1 MTIKKL
7 VKIFLTTTLVLL
19 MVITGLL
26 AFYVWKAGETQ
37 RKLAEAAYQAAEQ
50 KRDNNVLD
58 AKLADPQKE
67 SQVCTLIYLGSE
79 NSKREI
85 ASAYICFYDRNEKT
99 LKFISVPGE
108 SCFEISNEL
117 YKDLAASQANLGQIV
132 RLSQVYRYFKSEN
145 GLRAGMLMLN
155 EYLGINIGH
164 YMFIPAGGVD
174 KIFYFNEK
182 GKSVFLSDFQAALI
196 NGDSLTVNSII
207 DKCYKAGYTDMTK
220 GTIED
225 ILAEMEGMN
234 PNSITFASIPGNRKN
249 RGFMIDSKKALGTMF
264 GGGG

>member
-85 ASAYICFYDRNEKT
+85 ASAYICFYDRNIK
-99 LKFISVPGE
+99 
-108 SCFEISNEL
+108 
-117 YKDLAASQANLGQIV
+117 
-132 RLSQVYRYFKSEN
+132 
-145 GLRAGMLMLN
+145 
-155 EYLGINIGH
+155 
-164 YMFIPAGGVD
+164 
-174 KIFYFNEK
+174 
-182 GKSVFLSDFQAALI
+182 
-196 NGDSLTVNSII
+196 
-207 DKCYKAGYTDMTK
+207 
-220 GTIED
+220 
-225 ILAEMEGMN
+225 
-234 PNSITFASIPGNRKN
+234 
-249 RGFMIDSKKALGTMF
+249 
-264 GGGG
+264 